1 MVVGE
6 GAEVLVSDVAG
17 NSFIAASK
25 LYEGGIKGTW
35 LDDKLYGAVSIY
47 KQNRTDHNVQSSVT
61 NQSVE
66 TKGLEAEFR
75 WAVDEHLLLT
85 GAYTKTKVYNLTYLD
100 AGVAFSFF
108 GIEDLKNVT
117 NPALY
122 LGGQPLGLVPIAGRG
137 DSRRAGIPANVL
149 SGTATYAF
157 DNGLAFAA
165 SASHVDSVWSGQSQ
179 VVRLPAY
186 TLVDLSASYKAGNW
200 LFRGVV
206 KNATDA
212 RYYRANFT
220 ELFGSTIVLPEKPRS
235 FQATVA
241 YSF

>member
-1 MVVGE
+1 MT
-6 GAEVLVSDVAG
+6 G
-17 NSFIAASK
+17 NSFIAASN

-35 LDDKLYGAVSIY
+35 LGGKLYAAVSVY
-47 KQNRTDHNVQSSVT
+47 KQDRTDHNVQSSVT

-66 TKGLEAEFR
+66 TKGAEAEFR

-85 GAYTKTKVYNLTYLD
+85 GAYTNTKVYNLTYLD
-100 AGVAFSFF
+100 SGTAFSFF
-108 GIEDLKNVT
+108 GIADLKNVT

-122 LGGQPLGLVPIAGRG
+122 LGGQPLGLVPVFTKEA
-137 DSRRAGIPANVL
+137 SRRAGIPESVF

-157 DNGLAFAA
+157 DNGLAFSA

-179 VVRLPAY
+179 VVRLPSY
-186 TLVDLSASYKAGNW
+186 TLVDLSASYRKDRW
-200 LFRGVV
+200 LFRAVV

-212 RYYRANFT
+212 TYFRANFT

-241 YSF
+241 YNF